1 MGASLATLKNWRSPS
16 RAQRVHTYAC
26 VRVSVCARVHMCVC
40 VRACVPVCLCVCM
53 CACAC
58 MSVCLCECS
67 VCVCVRACLCVFTR
81 VILFVCVCMCVC
93 VCVCACTPVCVP
105 CCPTD
110 MLQSM
115 TLCWSFLCGSRR
127 EDVLL
132 LLFPVCSEGRCE
144 HGARA
149 GHNVKTLL
157 QHTVRGKHL
166 HCGLH
171 VPRTVQANTDRVP
184 KGSHPG
190 KLPRVMNIC

>member
-1 MGASLATLKNWRSPS
+1 
-16 RAQRVHTYAC
+16 
-26 VRVSVCARVHMCVC
+26 
-40 VRACVPVCLCVCM
+40 
-53 CACAC
+53 
-58 MSVCLCECS
+58 
-67 VCVCVRACLCVFTR
+67 
-81 VILFVCVCMCVC
+81 
-93 VCVCACTPVCVP
+93 
-105 CCPTD
+105 